1 MRKLLTIGL
10 AALMA
15 AAMLAPA
22 SAGKAKKQE
31 VAGIIAA
38 PARHPSGCFT
48 GLSRHLFSLGGSNSN
63 GAVGWTFDVD
73 KATWKK
79 PFVLEATGGVGT
91 PDLDLTYYLGDFAT
105 QQEFVNDPLP
115 APPATVTFETHD
127 GSGEAGVVPE
137 GAIKAIVC
145 IYASETG
152 SAALAVPFT
161 YTAGKG
167 VKAPKG

>member
-1 MRKLLTIGL
+1 MRKSIVIGL

-15 AAMLAPA
+15 ASILAPA

-31 VAGIIAA
+31 VSGIIAA
-38 PARHPSGCFT
+38 PARHPDGCYT
-48 GLSRHLFSLGGSNSN
+48 GLSRHLFSLGGANSN

-73 KATWKK
+73 KGTWKK
-79 PFVLEATGGVGT
+79 PFVLEATGGAGV

-115 APPATVTFETHD
+115 APPATAEFHTHD
-127 GSGEAGVVPE
+127 GPGEAGVVPV

-145 IYASETG
+145 IYASENG
-152 SAALAVPFT
+152 AAAAVPFT